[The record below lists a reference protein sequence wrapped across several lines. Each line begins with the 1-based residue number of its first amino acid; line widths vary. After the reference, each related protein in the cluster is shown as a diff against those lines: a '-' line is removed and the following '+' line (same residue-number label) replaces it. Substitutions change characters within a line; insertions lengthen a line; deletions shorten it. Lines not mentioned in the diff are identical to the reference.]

1 MKYEEFLNELYS
13 LQDLKY
19 KKFHSKLI
27 MSDKLIGVR
36 TPELKRI
43 AKVIARNNYL
53 EFFKENRHELYEENL
68 VHGLVLGYLKLE
80 FNELKPLVDEFI
92 PFIDNWAVCDTTVA
106 NLKVYKKNKTKDIVF
121 EEIKKYI
128 NSNNLW
134 VNRFGYVLLLEYF
147 IEEKY
152 IEEIFELCENYKD
165 HYYVKMAIAWLISMC
180 YIKFKGRTLTFLKK
194 HKLDVWTHNKTIQK
208 IIESYRVP
216 DEDKKMLRS
225 LKRKWNIWLFLIYM
239 VVYMN

>member
-1 MKYEEFLNELYS
+1 MKYEDFLNELYS

-19 KKFHSKLI
+19 KEFHSKLI

-43 AKVIARNNYL
+43 AKAIARSNY
-53 EFFKENRHELYEENL
+53 EDFFRENKHELYEENL
-68 VHGLVLGYLKLE
+68 VHGLVLGYLKLD

-92 PFIDNWAVCDTTVA
+92 PYIDNWAVCDTTVA

-121 EEIKKYI
+121 NEIKKYL
-128 NSNNLW
+128 NSENPW
-134 VNRFGYVLLLEYF
+134 INRFGYVLLLEYF

-152 IEEIFELCENYKD
+152 MDEIFELCENYKE

-180 YIKFKGRTLTFLKK
+180 YIKYKGRTITFLKK
-194 HKLDVWTHNKTIQK
+194 NKLDVWTHNKAIQK
-208 IIESYRVP
+208 IIDSYRV
-216 DEDKKMLRS
+216 DNMDKVILRG
-225 LKRKWNIWLFLIYM
+225 LKRK
-239 VVYMN
+239 

>member
-1 MKYEEFLNELYS
+1 MKYDDFLNELYS

-19 KKFHSKLI
+19 KDFHSKLI

-43 AKVIARNNYL
+43 AKVIARSNY
-53 EFFKENRHELYEENL
+53 EDFFKENRHELYEENL

-80 FNELKPLVDEFI
+80 FNDLKPLVDEFI
-92 PFIDNWAVCDTTVA
+92 PHINNWAVCDATVA

-121 EEIKKYI
+121 NEIKNYI
-128 NSNNLW
+128 KDDNPW
-134 VNRFGYVLLLEYF
+134 INRFGYVMLLEYF

-152 IEEIFELCENYKD
+152 INEIFELCSNYKEE
-165 HYYVKMAIAWLISMC
+165 YYVKMSIAWLISMC

-194 HKLDVWTHNKTIQK
+194 NKLDVWTHNKAIQK
-208 IIESYRVP
+208 TIESYRVTE
-216 DEDKKMLRS
+216 EDKKMLRS
-225 LKRKWNIWLFLIYM
+225 LKRK
-239 VVYMN
+239 